1 MKFTKYINSQAFPN
15 YNQVEEKDCGPTCLK
30 IIAKHYGKLLNIQT
44 LRNLSETTREGSS
57 LLNLSDAAEKIGF
70 RSLGVKLDLGQLQ
83 EAPLPCVLHWNN
95 DHYVVLYKCPLT
107 PKVGIL
113 RGLFKQNTNYLISD
127 PAIGLIE
134 YTQEEFLKF
143 WIGNNATETTE
154 EGITLLLEPTPK
166 FYSPVAHKG
175 GKVDVEIDDEK
186 SFFESPLWGLGAYIL
201 PYKSFIIQLSI
212 GLLAGSLLQLV
223 FPFLTQ
229 SVVDVG
235 IQNQNISFVYMVL
248 MAQLFLFFGRTALEL
263 IRSWILLHLSA
274 RINISLISDFFIKLM
289 NLPISFFDVRM
300 TGDIMQRINDHHRIE
315 RILTTSSLD
324 VLFSLINMV
333 IMGGVLAYYNLKIFA
348 VFFAGSLLYFVW
360 VTLFLKRRAKLD
372 YKRFAEV
379 SQEQSKV
386 IELIN
391 GMQEIK
397 LHNAEKQKRWG
408 WEFIQARLFKVSI
421 KGMVLEQ
428 TQTIGS
434 NFINE
439 LKNIIIIFLSAKL
452 VIDGQITLGMM
463 LAISSIVGNLNG
475 PIVQLINFIR
485 EAQDAKIS
493 LARLSEI
500 HEKEDE
506 VQNDDEKTNDIPENA
521 DLVLK
526 DVSFRYI
533 GSDINVLDNLNLTI
547 PSNKITAIVG
557 TSGSGKTTLMK
568 LLLKFY
574 EPNSGEI
581 SLSPALSKGEG
592 VEPQSDAN
600 EFSDDT
606 IQNNIHNNLSSVTSP
621 SPLGKVGLGLISQK
635 PWRNH
640 IGSVMQEGYIF
651 SDTIAN
657 NIAIGVDI
665 IDKKRLLY
673 AADVANIKDFIEDYP
688 LGFNTKIG
696 MEGVGMSTGQKQRLL
711 IARAVYKNPEM
722 LFFDEATSALD
733 ANNEKEIMRKLDIFF
748 KNKTVVV
755 IAHRLSTVMN
765 ADQIVVLEKG
775 KIIEI
780 GNHESLVAKK
790 GSYFELVRNQLQ
802 LGS

>member
-1 MKFTKYINSQAFPN
+1 MKKFPSYIQPDF
-15 YNQVEEKDCGPTCLK
+15 KDCGPTCLK
-30 IIAKHYGKLLNIQT
+30 IIAKYYGRPHSIQS
-44 LRNLSETTREGSS
+44 LRNLSETTREGSN
-57 LLNLSDAAEKIGF
+57 LLNISDASEQIGF
-70 RSLGVKLDLGQLQ
+70 RTLGIKLDLKKLK
-83 EAPLPCVLHWNN
+83 EASFPCILHWNKN
-95 DHYVVLYKCPLT
+95 HYVVLYKI
-107 PKVGIL
+107 KKNV
-113 RGLFKQNTNYLISD
+113 FYISD

-134 YTQEEFLKF
+134 YSKNEFLKY
-143 WIGNNATETTE
+143 WIGNNSNESTE
-154 EGITLLLEPTPK
+154 EGIALLLEPTPK
-166 FYSPVAHKG
+166 FYQSEYHKE
-175 GKVDVEIDDEK
+175 DNK
-186 SFFESPLWGLGAYIL
+186 SFGFSLLFKYLI
-201 PYKSFIIQLSI
+201 PYKSFVIQLAI
-212 GLLAGSLLQLV
+212 GLLAGSLFQLI

-229 SVVDVG
+229 SIVDVG
-235 IQNQNISFVYMVL
+235 IQNQNVHFIYLILF
-248 MAQLFLFFGRTALEL
+248 AQLFLFFGSTALEL
-263 IRSWILLHLSA
+263 IRSWILLHLST

-289 NLPISFFDVRM
+289 NLPISFFDIRM

-315 RILTTSSLD
+315 RILTTSSLS
-324 VLFSLINMV
+324 VFFAAINMI

-348 VFFAGSLLYFVW
+348 VFFIGSVFYFFW
-360 VTLFLKRRAKLD
+360 VTIFLKRRKELD
-372 YKRFAEV
+372 YKRFSEV

-408 WEFIQARLFKVSI
+408 WEYIQARLFKVSM
-421 KGMVLEQ
+421 KGLVLEQ

-434 NFINE
+434 TFINE

-463 LAISSIVGNLNG
+463 MAISSIVGSLNA
-475 PIVQLINFIR
+475 PVLQLIGFIR

-506 VQNDDEKTNDIPENA
+506 TQQEQNQTHDIPQNSDIIIK
-521 DLVLK
+521 DL
-526 DVSFRYI
+526 SFRYV
-533 GSDINVLDNLNLTI
+533 GYDAMVLDDLNLTI
-547 PSNKITAIVG
+547 PTNKITAIVG

-574 EPNSGEI
+574 EPIKGEI
-581 SLSPALSKGEG
+581 MVGKTPLK
-592 VEPQSDAN
+592 
-600 EFSDDT
+600 T
-606 IQNNIHNNLSSVTSP
+606 IAQKTWRSH
-621 SPLGKVGLGLISQK
+621 LGC
-635 PWRNH
+635 
-640 IGSVMQEGYIF
+640 VMQEGYIF

-665 IDKKRLLY
+665 IDKERLVY
-673 AADVANIKDFIEDYP
+673 ASDVANIKEFIEDYP
-688 LGFNTKIG
+688 LGYNTKIG
-696 MEGVGMSTGQKQRLL
+696 MEGVGMSSGQKQRLL

-733 ANNEKEIMRKLDIFF
+733 ANNEKEIMRKLDVFF
-748 KNKTVVV
+748 KDKTVVV

-775 KIIEI
+775 KIVEI
-780 GNHESLVAKK
+780 GNHKELVDLK
-790 GSYFELVRNQLQ
+790 GSYFKLVKNQLQ

>member
-1 MKFTKYINSQAFPN
+1 MLKKFPFYKQPDS
-15 YNQVEEKDCGPTCLK
+15 KDCGATCLK
-30 IIAKHYGKLLNIQT
+30 IIAKHYGRTLNIQL
-44 LRNLSETTREGSS
+44 LRSLSETTREGSN
-57 LLNLSDAAEKIGF
+57 LLNISDAAEKIGF
-70 RSLGVKLDLGQLQ
+70 RSLGVKLNVNQLE
-83 EAPLPCVLHWNN
+83 EAPLPCILHWNSN
-95 DHYVVLYKCPLT
+95 HYVVLHKIKKGVYC
-107 PKVGIL
+107 
-113 RGLFKQNTNYLISD
+113 ISD
-127 PAIGLIE
+127 PAFGLLE
-134 YTQEEFLKF
+134 YNKKELLKF
-143 WIGNNATETTE
+143 WIGNNADETTE
-154 EGITLLLEPTPK
+154 EGIALLLERTPK
-166 FYSPVAHKG
+166 FYQAG
-175 GKVDVEIDDEK
+175 
-186 SFFESPLWGLGAYIL
+186 FESEENKGFGFGLLFQYIF
-201 PYKSFIIQLSI
+201 PYKSFVIQLII
-212 GLLAGSLLQLV
+212 GLLVGSLLQLI

-229 SVVDVG
+229 SIVDVG
-235 IQNQNISFVYMVL
+235 IQNQNIHFIYL
-248 MAQLFLFFGRTALEL
+248 ILFAQIFLFFGKTALEL
-263 IRSWILLHLSA
+263 IRSWILLHLST

-315 RILTTSSLD
+315 RILTTSSLN
-324 VLFSLINMV
+324 VLFSLINML

-348 VFFAGSLLYFVW
+348 VFFVGSFLYFLW
-360 VTLFLKRRAKLD
+360 VVLFLKRREKLD
-372 YKRFAEV
+372 YKRFSEV

-408 WEFIQARLFKVSI
+408 WEFIQARLFKVSM
-421 KGMVLEQ
+421 KGLVLEQ
-428 TQTIGS
+428 TQNIGS

-463 LAISSIVGNLNG
+463 MAISSIVGSLNG
-475 PIVQLINFIR
+475 PILQLINFIR

-506 VQNDDEKTNDIPENA
+506 TQQEDSQTHEIPKDADIVIK
-521 DLVLK
+521 DL
-526 DVSFRYI
+526 SFRYI
-533 GSDINVLDNLNLTI
+533 GSDMNVLENLNLTI
-547 PSNKITAIVG
+547 PANKITAIVG

-581 SLSPALSKGEG
+581 
-592 VEPQSDAN
+592 
-600 EFSDDT
+600 
-606 IQNNIHNNLSSVTSP
+606 
-621 SPLGKVGLGLISQK
+621 GLIPISDEIPPNVGMTNLRNIAQK
-635 PWRNH
+635 TWRSH
-640 IGSVMQEGYIF
+640 VGTVMQEGYIF
-651 SDTIAN
+651 NDTIAN
-657 NIAIGVDI
+657 NIAIGVDV
-665 IDKKRLLY
+665 IDKKRLVY
-673 AADVANIKDFIEDYP
+673 AADVANILDFIQDYP

-733 ANNEKEIMRKLDIFF
+733 ANNEKKIMQKLDAFF
-748 KNKTVVV
+748 KNKTVLV

-775 KIIEI
+775 KIVEI
-780 GNHESLVAKK
+780 GNHNELVKLK
-790 GSYFELVRNQLQ
+790 GSYYELVRNQLQ

>member
-1 MKFTKYINSQAFPN
+1 MKFTKYSNLQAFPHFS
-15 YNQVEEKDCGPTCLK
+15 QAEEKDCGPTCLK
-30 IIAKHYGKLLNIQT
+30 IIAKHFGKVLNIQT
-44 LRNLSETTREGSS
+44 LRNLSETTRGGSN
-57 LLNLSDAAEKIGF
+57 LLSMSDAAEKIGF

-83 EAPLPCVLHWNN
+83 EAPLPCILHWNN
-95 DHYVVLYKCPLT
+95 DHYVVLYKVLGRRKWVLGNKNSYNLNST
-107 PKVGIL
+107 
-113 RGLFKQNTNYLISD
+113 TYYISD

-154 EGITLLLEPTPK
+154 EGIALLLEPTPK
-166 FYSPVAHKG
+166 FYQS
-175 GKVDVEIDDEK
+175 E
-186 SFFESPLWGLGAYIL
+186 FEEENKNVFGFGLLFKYIL
-201 PYKSFIIQLSI
+201 PYKSFIIQLAI

-348 VFFAGSLLYFVW
+348 VFFVGSLLYFVW

-372 YKRFAEV
+372 YKRFSEV

-463 LAISSIVGNLNG
+463 MAISSIVGNLNG

-521 DLVLK
+521 DLILK
-526 DVSFRYI
+526 DLSFRYI
-533 GSDINVLDNLNLTI
+533 GSDVNVLDNLNLTI

-581 SLSPALSKGEG
+581 ILTPSPSPKERGAKSQGD
-592 VEPQSDAN
+592 VE
-600 EFSDDT
+600 
-606 IQNNIHNNLSSVTSP
+606 NLFDKINDNKWSSVSSP
-621 SPLGKVGLGLISQK
+621 SPLGKVGLGKISQK

-665 IDKKRLLY
+665 IDKERLLY
-673 AADVANIKDFIEDYP
+673 AADVANIKDFIEEYP

>member
-1 MKFTKYINSQAFPN
+1 MKSFPTYKQADA
-15 YNQVEEKDCGPTCLK
+15 KDCGPTCLK
-30 IIAKHYGKLLNIQT
+30 IIAKQYGQTLNIQK
-44 LRNLSETTREGSS
+44 LREYSETTREGSN
-57 LLNLSDAAEKIGF
+57 LLFLSDAAEKIGF
-70 RSLGVKLDLGQLQ
+70 RTLGVKLNFLKLE
-83 EAPLPCVLHWNN
+83 EAPLPCILHWNKE
-95 DHYVVLYKCPLT
+95 HYVVLYKISKKRC
-107 PKVGIL
+107 
-113 RGLFKQNTNYLISD
+113 YISD
-127 PAIGLIE
+127 PAIGLIDYNE
-134 YTQEEFLKF
+134 EEFLKF
-143 WIGNNATETTE
+143 WIGNNANETTE
-154 EGITLLLEPTPK
+154 EGIALLLEPTPN
-166 FYSPVAHKG
+166 FYQNEETDTTVK
-175 GKVDVEIDDEK
+175 KVFGFRLLSK
-186 SFFESPLWGLGAYIL
+186 YLLR
-201 PYKSFIIQLSI
+201 YKSFIIQLAI
-212 GLLAGSLLQLV
+212 GLLAGSLLQLI

-235 IQNQNISFVYMVL
+235 IQNRNIQFIYIIL
-248 MAQLFLFFGRTALEL
+248 IAQLFLFFGKTALEL

-324 VLFSLINMV
+324 VLFSFINMI
-333 IMGGVLAYYNLKIFA
+333 IMGGVLAYYNIKIFF
-348 VFFAGSLLYFVW
+348 VFFIGSFCYFLW
-360 VTLFLKRRAKLD
+360 IILFLKRRETLD
-372 YKRFAEV
+372 YKRFSEI

-408 WEFIQARLFKVSI
+408 WEYIQARLFKVSM
-421 KGMVLEQ
+421 KGLFLEQ
-428 TQTIGS
+428 TQNIGS

-463 LAISSIVGNLNG
+463 MAISSIVGNLNG
-475 PIVQLINFIR
+475 PIIQLINFIR

-500 HEKEDE
+500 HDKEDE
-506 VQNDDEKTNDIPENA
+506 VQNDEEKSHDIPENA
-521 DLVLK
+521 DIILK
-526 DVSFRYI
+526 ELSFRYV
-533 GSDINVLDNLNLTI
+533 GSDVNVLDNLNLTI
-547 PSNKITAIVG
+547 PANKITAIVG

-574 EPNSGEI
+574 EPNAGTI
-581 SLSPALSKGEG
+581 SINKTELSR
-592 VEPQSDAN
+592 
-600 EFSDDT
+600 
-606 IQNNIHNNLSSVTSP
+606 
-621 SPLGKVGLGLISQK
+621 ISQK
-635 PWRNH
+635 PWRYH
-640 IGSVMQEGYIF
+640 VGSVMQEGYIF
-651 SDTIAN
+651 NDTIAN

-665 IDKKRLLY
+665 IDKERLLY
-673 AADVANIKDFIEDYP
+673 AANVANIKDFIEDYP

-733 ANNEKEIMRKLDIFF
+733 ANNEKEIMQKLDVFF

-780 GNHESLVAKK
+780 GNHQELVAKK

-802 LGS
+802 LGN